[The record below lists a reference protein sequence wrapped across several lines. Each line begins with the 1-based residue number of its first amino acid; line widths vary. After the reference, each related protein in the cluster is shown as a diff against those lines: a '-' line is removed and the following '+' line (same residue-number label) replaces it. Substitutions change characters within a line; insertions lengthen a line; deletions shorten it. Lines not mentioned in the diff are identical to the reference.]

1 MISSTVSVILKGFYR
16 FTTLARQLDV
26 RGCSLLGQ
34 P

>member
-1 MISSTVSVILKGFYR
+1 MISTAVSVILKGFYR
-16 FTTLARQLDV
+16 FTTLARQFDV